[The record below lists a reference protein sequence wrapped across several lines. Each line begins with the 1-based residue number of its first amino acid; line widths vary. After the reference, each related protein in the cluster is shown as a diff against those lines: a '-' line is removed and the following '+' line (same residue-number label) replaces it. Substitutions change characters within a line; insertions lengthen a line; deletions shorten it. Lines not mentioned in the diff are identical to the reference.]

1 MKQDTKNPQT
11 LSTASL
17 YILLALAREDLHGYG
32 IIQEIAR
39 QSEDG
44 YRIGPGTL
52 YDNLKKLMD
61 QKMVIDAPRSS
72 RAKEDDRR
80 FYRITSA
87 GKASLSAEVER
98 MHSIVLEA
106 QIRLGERKP
115 RNA

>member
-1 MKQDTKNPQT
+1 MKPDAP
-11 LSTASL
+11 LSTAAL

-39 QSEDG
+39 ESDDN

-61 QKMVIDAPRSS
+61 QKLVIDAPRSA
-72 RAKEDDRR
+72 RAKDDDRR
-80 FYRITSA
+80 FYRLTTA
-87 GKASLSAEVER
+87 GKAALSTEVER

-106 QIRLGERKP
+106 RLRLTGRSPRK
-115 RNA
+115 A